1 MELNVQQTPQA
12 PSYQAEPIQ
21 VPANIATPQNAM
33 SAVKSQQEQLSA
45 VNTLTG
51 GSRQRQRRKSGKKNH
66 KTSGYTHKSFIRT
79 YKGRKYNQQGG
90 STGERIPV
98 PQVGAPCSGG
108 TQCAG
113 AQNANFT
120 AINNQAQSSS
130 INDAYVSEQSGGRRK
145 TRQNK
150 NKHRHVS
157 KKKSNNSIS
166 QMISNKIKKVIQQ
179 AFS

>member
-51 GSRQRQRRKSGKKNH
+51 GSRQRQRRKSGKKSH

-130 INDAYVSEQSGGRRK
+130 INDAYVSEQSGGRK

-166 QMISNKIKKVIQQ
+166 QMISNKINKVIRQ